1 MLDEIIIS
9 IDAMGGDNAPEIVI
23 KGIDY
28 FLKHKGKNR
37 NAKFLLHGNK
47 DKLSK
52 LLKKSNLTSNCSV
65 ILHTEKF
72 IEMDA
77 KPSHALRRG
86 KGSSMWNSIESV
98 KDNVANVAVS
108 AGNTGALMAMSKLQ
122 LNGHPVIVKYA

>member
-28 FLKHKGKNR
+28 FLKHEGKNR

-47 DKLSK
+47 DILSK

-65 ILHTEKF
+65 IIAYRKVHRNGCKTFTRIKARKRIQYVE
-72 IEMDA
+72 
-77 KPSHALRRG
+77 
-86 KGSSMWNSIESV
+86 
-98 KDNVANVAVS
+98 
-108 AGNTGALMAMSKLQ
+108 
-122 LNGHPVIVKYA
+122 LNRIC